1 MFHLKEE
8 VIVISRWDLS
18 LFLSNCGGGGG
29 VGNLIKF
36 SAVANYVL
44 SGGPAPLHPST
55 HLSSQAGVLVRKLSQ
70 LIPLTPGISSYSV
83 ESAVS

>member
-1 MFHLKEE
+1 MNYLKGPIVLSRVLMFHLKEE

-29 VGNLIKF
+29 GGVGNLIKF
-36 SAVANYVL
+36 SAAANYVL

-55 HLSSQAGVLVRKLSQ
+55 HLSSRRR
-70 LIPLTPGISSYSV
+70 
-83 ESAVS
+83 EF

>member
-1 MFHLKEE
+1 MNYLKGPIVVSIVLMFHLKEE

-29 VGNLIKF
+29 GVGNLIKF

-44 SGGPAPLHPST
+44 SRGPAPLHPST
-55 HLSSQAGVLVRKLSQ
+55 HLSSPRWVF
-70 LIPLTPGISSYSV
+70 
-83 ESAVS
+83 